1 MCIGALRV
9 LSTIVSHARL
19 ELWYQ
24 LLFIYLC
31 VQEVERILQIFIYNV
46 LNVRCVNGIQ

>member
-1 MCIGALRV
+1 MCISALRV
-9 LSTIVSHARL
+9 LSSIVSHATL

-31 VQEVERILQIFIYNV
+31 VQKVESILQIFIYNV
-46 LNVRCVNGIQ
+46 FNVRCVNSI